1 MKKTIFLTGASS
13 SLGLEFYENF
23 KDEYIIY
30 RIYRNL
36 NKLSLS
42 EFNVDLTNKSSIES
56 VFSSLG
62 NIDTILHFSAQPT
75 VWKSI
80 KDPLSDAYA
89 NIISTL
95 NLLDL
100 AVQFKINNFVF
111 TSSESVYGD
120 FTSPNESTLKKPN
133 NPYGISKYTCE
144 NYIRFYKNKYNL
156 NAIIIRPSFVIS
168 PNMNRNPLYDILS
181 NFKSG
186 KVNLF
191 QSIKSNY
198 NFVLASTVCGV
209 INDILLKNVD
219 IIEINVVN
227 KINTSLSEVIKY
239 LKNEG
244 HKFDVVSNEGKIVNQ
259 TLDSL
264 HQDLFLQYE
273 NDIFKFCDNYIK
285 NKIN

>member
-209 INDILLKNVD
+209 INDILLKNID
-219 IIEINVVN
+219 ISEINVVN

-239 LKNEG
+239 LKNDG
-244 HKFDVVSNEGKIVNQ
+244 HKFDVVSNDGKIVNQ

>member
-1 MKKTIFLTGASS
+1 MKRTIFLTGASS

-30 RIYRNL
+30 RIYRNI
-36 NKLSLS
+36 NKLSIN

-62 NIDTILHFSAQPT
+62 NIDIILHFSAQPT

-80 KDPLSDAYA
+80 KDPLSDANA

-120 FTSPNESTLKKPN
+120 FTSPNESTLQKPN
-133 NPYGISKYTCE
+133 NPYGISKLTCE
-144 NYIRFYKNKYNL
+144 NYIRFFKNKYNL
-156 NAIIIRPSFVIS
+156 NAIIIRPSFLIS

-209 INDILLKNVD
+209 VNDILLKN
-219 IIEINVVN
+219 IHLNEINVVN
-227 KINTSLSEVIKY
+227 KINTSLSEVVKY

-244 HKFDVVSNEGKIVNQ
+244 YKFDVVSNEDKIVNQ

-264 HQDLFLQYE
+264 NQDLFLQYE

>member
-1 MKKTIFLTGASS
+1 MERTIIITGASS

-23 KDEYIIY
+23 EEEYVIY
-30 RIYRNL
+30 RLYRNK
-36 NKLSLS
+36 NKLSNN

-56 VFSSLG
+56 VFSSIG

-80 KDPLSDAYA
+80 KDPLTDAYS
-89 NIISTL
+89 NTISTL

-100 AVQFKINNFVF
+100 SVQFRIDNFVF

-120 FTSPNESTLKKPN
+120 FSSPNESSLQKPN
-133 NPYGISKYTCE
+133 NPYGISKLSCE
-144 NYIRFYKNKYNL
+144 NYIRFFRNKYSL

-168 PNMNRNPLYDILS
+168 LNMNRNPLYDILS
-181 NFKSG
+181 KFKTG

-209 INDILLKNVD
+209 INDILLNKIDLN
-219 IIEINVVN
+219 EINVVN
-227 KINTSLSEVIKY
+227 KVNTNLYEVIKY
-239 LKNEG
+239 LKIQG
-244 HKFDVVSNEGKIVNQ
+244 YKFDVVSNEGRIVNQ

-264 HQDLFLQYE
+264 HHDLFMQYE

-285 NKIN
+285 NKIY

>member
-1 MKKTIFLTGASS
+1 MKRTIFLTGASS

-23 KDEYIIY
+23 KEDYIIY
-30 RIYRNL
+30 RAYRNK
-36 NKLSLS
+36 NKLSIN
-42 EFNVDLTNKSSIES
+42 EFNVDLTNKPSIET

-89 NIISTL
+89 NTISTL

-100 AVQFKINNFVF
+100 AIQFKINNFVF

-120 FTSPNESTLKKPN
+120 LTSPNESSLQKPN
-133 NPYGISKYTCE
+133 NPYGISKLSCE
-144 NYIRFYKNKYNL
+144 NYIRFFKNKHNL

-168 PNMNRNPLYDILS
+168 LNMNRNPLYDILS
-181 NFKSG
+181 NFKAG

-198 NFVLASTVCGV
+198 NFVLASTVSKV
-209 INDILLKNVD
+209 INDLLLKNR
-219 IIEINVVN
+219 I
-227 KINTSLSEVIKY
+227 
-239 LKNEG
+239 
-244 HKFDVVSNEGKIVNQ
+244 
-259 TLDSL
+259 
-264 HQDLFLQYE
+264 
-273 NDIFKFCDNYIK
+273 
-285 NKIN
+285 

>member
-23 KDEYIIY
+23 KDQYIIY

-36 NKLSLS
+36 NKLSFN

-80 KDPLSDAYA
+80 KNPLSDAYA

-144 NYIRFYKNKYNL
+144 NYIRFYKNKYNI
-156 NAIIIRPSFVIS
+156 NGIIIRPSFVIS
-168 PNMNRNPLYDILS
+168 TNMNRNPLYDILS
-181 NFKSG
+181 NFKTG

-191 QSIKSNY
+191 QSIKSKY
-198 NFVLASTVCGV
+198 NFVLASTVCSV
-209 INDILLKNVD
+209 INDILLGTIKFD
-219 IIEINVVN
+219 EINVVN
-227 KINTSLSEVIKY
+227 KKNLCLSEIINY
-239 LKNEG
+239 LKNKSYE
-244 HKFDVVSNEGKIVNQ
+244 FEVSSNEGKIVDQ
-259 TLDSL
+259 TLSSEYPEI
-264 HQDLFLQYE
+264 FLKYE
-273 NDIFKFCDNYIK
+273 NDIFNFCDNYIK
-285 NKIN
+285 NN

>member
-13 SLGLEFYENF
+13 SLGLEFYEKF

-30 RIYRNL
+30 RIYRNI
-36 NKLSLS
+36 NKLSIN

-120 FTSPNESTLKKPN
+120 FTSPNESTLQKPN
-133 NPYGISKYTCE
+133 NPYGISKLTCE
-144 NYIRFYKNKYNL
+144 NYIRFFKNKYNL

-209 INDILLKNVD
+209 INDILLKN
-219 IIEINVVN
+219 IHLNEINVVN
-227 KINTSLSEVIKY
+227 KINTSLSEVVKY

-244 HKFDVVSNEGKIVNQ
+244 YKFDVVSNEDKIVNQ

-264 HQDLFLQYE
+264 NQDLFLQYK

>member
-1 MKKTIFLTGASS
+1 MKRTIFLTGASS

-30 RIYRNL
+30 RIYRNI
-36 NKLSLS
+36 NKLSIN

-62 NIDTILHFSAQPT
+62 KIDAILHFSAQPT

-144 NYIRFYKNKYNL
+144 NYIRFFKNKYNL

-181 NFKSG
+181 NFKAG

-209 INDILLKNVD
+209 INDILLKNID
-219 IIEINVVN
+219 ISEINVVN

-239 LKNEG
+239 LKNDG
-244 HKFDVVSNEGKIVNQ
+244 HKFDVVSNEDKIVNQ

-264 HQDLFLQYE
+264 NQDLFLQYE

-285 NKIN
+285 NKIK